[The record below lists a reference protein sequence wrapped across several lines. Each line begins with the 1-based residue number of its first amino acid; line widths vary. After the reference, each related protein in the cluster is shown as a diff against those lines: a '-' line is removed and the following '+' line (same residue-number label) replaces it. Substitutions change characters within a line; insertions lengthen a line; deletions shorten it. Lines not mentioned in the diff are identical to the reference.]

1 MHPLLTAAWRRR
13 RKTCFRRLRIS
24 GSARDLQAV
33 WDMTSAPRICTGG
46 LLVDL
51 IIRNALVYD
60 GTGAAPQRAD
70 VGVDAGR
77 IAAVGD
83 LDSAAARETVDAAGL
98 ALAPGFIDMH
108 SHSDWVLPQP
118 HHGRVLA
125 PLVEQGITTIVG
137 GNCGSSPAPILPGN
151 EARVRSVGRMLH
163 DEALDYD
170 WTDMASF
177 LGLLEQRGIAVNLA
191 QLAGHGT
198 IRSGVKGAAPQ
209 TASPTEI
216 ATIADH
222 VRAALDGGAIGL
234 STGLGY
240 APGVF
245 SAIDELIGVT
255 APLRERAG
263 VYTSHARSYV
273 ALSRPDD
280 TAPSNIR
287 ALDETAAVYRAHEVK
302 VQHSHLIFV
311 GDATWPTADAALE
324 HLERLTDS
332 GIDIA
337 CDAFPYVG
345 GNTTLVVFM
354 PPWALNQLDRV
365 GSDPVLRANARAAL
379 ERQQATFGM
388 CWADTQIMWVP
399 DRSRA
404 RYEGMTVAE
413 IAAERSGDPTE
424 TYLDLIAELGPRT
437 RIINWNYSGRD
448 DEESALRKV
457 LKHPRTCFET
467 DTILTGQG
475 FDNPASY
482 GTFPRI
488 LGRYVRE
495 LGLLTLEQAV
505 HRMSGMSAERMNIAD
520 RGFVRAGL
528 AADLVLF
535 DPATIGDNTTRN
547 APDRSPT
554 GIELV
559 VLNGSI
565 VVREGRF
572 DTGSRAGRVLRLT
585 RGRVTV

>member
-1 MHPLLTAAWRRR
+1 M
-13 RKTCFRRLRIS
+13 
-24 GSARDLQAV
+24 
-33 WDMTSAPRICTGG
+33 
-46 LLVDL
+46 DL
-51 IIRNALVYD
+51 IIRDATVYD
-60 GTGAAPQRAD
+60 GTGAAPRRID
-70 VGVDAGR
+70 LGVRDGR
-77 IAAVGD
+77 IAALGD
-83 LDSAAARETVDAAGL
+83 LADVEASESVDASGL

-125 PLVEQGITTIVG
+125 PLLEQGITTIVG
-137 GNCGSSPAPILPGN
+137 GNCGSSPAPIVPGN
-151 EARVRSVGRMLH
+151 AARVRSVGRMLH
-163 DEALDYD
+163 DESLDYA
-170 WTDMASF
+170 WTGMASF
-177 LGLLEQRGIAVNLA
+177 LALLERQGIAVNLA

-198 IRSGVKGAAPQ
+198 IRSGVKGGAPEA
-209 TASPTEI
+209 ASPAEI
-216 ATIADH
+216 AEMADH
-222 VRAALDGGAIGL
+222 VRDALDGGAMGF

-245 SAIDELIGVT
+245 SNIEELIGVS
-255 APLRERAG
+255 APLRERGG

-273 ALSRPDD
+273 AVAPRDDPDA
-280 TAPSNIR
+280 TPSNIR

-311 GDATWPTADAALE
+311 GDATWPTTDAALE
-324 HLERLTDS
+324 HLERLADD

-354 PPWALNQLDRV
+354 PPWTLNQLDKV
-365 GSDPVLRANARAAL
+365 LADPALRAKARQSL
-379 ERQQATFGM
+379 DRQQATFGM
-388 CWADTQIMWVP
+388 CWDDTQIMWVP
-399 DRSRA
+399 DRTLA
-404 RYEGMTVAE
+404 RYEGMIVAE
-413 IAAERSGDPTE
+413 IAAERASDPTE

-437 RIINWNYSGRD
+437 RIINWNYSGRG
-448 DEESALRKV
+448 DEESSLRKV
-457 LKHPRTCFET
+457 LRHPRTCFET

-495 LGLLTLEQAV
+495 LGLFTLEEAI

-520 RGFVRAGL
+520 RGIVREGF

-535 DPATIGDNTTRN
+535 DPATVGDNTTRK

-559 VLNGSI
+559 VLNGSV
-565 VVREGRF
+565 VVRNGRF
-572 DTGSRAGRVLRLT
+572 DAGSRAGKVLRLS
-585 RGRVTV
+585 RGRVIGH